1 MKSNKGSRNEKK
13 NGDIK
18 IHKQNNNLDVTSKI
32 ANRVP
37 IGTYITKLYFM
48 RTRIITNII
57 GPTKPRIIKGLTSIV

>member
-18 IHKQNNNLDVTSKI
+18 IHKQNNNLDATSKI

-48 RTRIITNII
+48 RTRIITSII